1 MSSSAKPQFSRM
13 SLNLLMLV
21 SIVLIVILY
30 EPAAK
35 QAEQPLPAAPTL
47 NASIWLSDSGSKIWF
62 HPALADTIEIQFWY
76 KAGFRYDGQHKG
88 QAHLLAQLLK
98 YESVQRKLPMEI
110 SLDQDFIKVVLHLS
124 SSPIA
129 LKKQI
134 EQTVALLYHPKL
146 NNSLL
151 NKLRQPS
158 SSLSQDLRQQA
169 YGQHA
174 YAGPQR
180 GTQESLSQIS
190 RADLQKFHHKY
201 IHPKRL
207 FASIVGDVNERSAG
221 IIMETLL
228 PNSRRHPA
236 SDSPL
241 VPQTVSYAS
250 RDNMAVLVKPGLNNL
265 GKQSQQ
271 VRLVKDYLLMQVLQ
285 DLLPSQIKWVTG
297 QSNNTIYLQQLAQF
311 RQNMRDNADWDMI
324 LRAKRRLASHWLQQA
339 EGAKALSRYLV
350 HLNAYELPV
359 NHMQLNLNHL
369 QSITMDSWQQFY
381 QTQLTELTF

>member
-21 SIVLIVILY
+21 SIVLIVILF

-35 QAEQPLPAAPTL
+35 LAEQPLPDAPTL

-110 SLDQDFIKVVLHLS
+110 SLDQDFIKVALHLS
-124 SSPIA
+124 SSPVS

-158 SSLSQDLRQQA
+158 SSLSQDLRQQV

-180 GTQESLSQIS
+180 GTEKSLSQIS
-190 RADLQKFHHKY
+190 RADLQKFHHEN

-207 FASIVGDVNERSAG
+207 LASIVGDLNERSAG

-228 PNSRRHPA
+228 PNSRRNPA

-241 VPQTVSYAS
+241 TPQTVSYAS

-265 GKQSQQ
+265 SNQPQQ

-350 HLNAYELPV
+350 HLNAYDLPV
-359 NHMQLNLNHL
+359 NHMQLNINHL

>member
-1 MSSSAKPQFSRM
+1 MDTKTKPQFSRM

-21 SIVLIVILY
+21 SIVLIVLLY
-30 EPAAK
+30 EPTAK
-35 QAEQPLPAAPTL
+35 LAEQPLPSAPKL
-47 NASIWLSDSGSKIWF
+47 DARIWLSDSGSKIWF
-62 HPALADTIEIQFWY
+62 HPALTDTIEIQFWF
-76 KAGFRYDGQHKG
+76 KAGFRYDGQTKG

-98 YESVQRKLPMEI
+98 YESVQRKLPMEV
-110 SLDQDFIKVVLHLS
+110 SLDQDFIKIALHLS

-134 EQTVALLYHPKL
+134 EQTLALLYHPKL

-151 NKLRQPS
+151 NRLRQPS
-158 SSLSQDLRQQA
+158 SSISQDLRQQV

-180 GTQESLSQIS
+180 GTQQSLNQIS
-190 RADLQKFHHKY
+190 RANLQRFHHQY
-201 IHPKRL
+201 LHPERL
-207 FASIVGDVNERSAG
+207 FASIVGDLNERSAG

-228 PNSRRHPA
+228 PSSRHTPA

-241 VPQTVSYAS
+241 TPQTVRYAS

-265 GKQSQQ
+265 HKQAQQ
-271 VRLVKDYLLMQVLQ
+271 IRLVKDYLLMQVLQ
-285 DLLPSQIKWVTG
+285 DLQPSQSKWITG
-297 QSNNTIYLQQLAQF
+297 QSNNTLYLQQLAQF
-311 RQNMRDNADWDMI
+311 RQNMRENADWDMI

-350 HLNAYELPV
+350 HLNAYDLPV
-359 NHMQLNLNHL
+359 NHMQLNLKHL

-381 QTQLTELTF
+381 QTQLSELSL